1 MSQLSDRIKEQ
12 NRRITERDPELAHE
26 IDETRRELR
35 ETPPRTMAHIRAE
48 PRTPTGALE
57 GAAPPPPD
65 RGELIAETIVRRKL
79 RPVLAIKKGT
89 ADLVLNPAD
98 SQAWKTRLTR
108 AKPVLIPAIRAV
120 GRVEVRN
127 HPDFSWIGTAW
138 LVAEDIVVTN
148 RHVAR
153 EFARRK
159 GEQFVFLQTMG
170 PTMEAW
176 IDFLEEF
183 DNTASLEFGFEQ
195 VLHIEDDEGPDMAFI
210 RVRSDGARTLA
221 SPIELAT
228 GAAKDGDQVAVI
240 GYPAADSRIPE
251 PDLMREIFGD
261 HYDKKRLAPGELMKI
276 EASVVQHD
284 CSTLGGNSGSAVVSL
299 DTGKAVGLHFAGRF
313 LEANFAV
320 SGSAIAQRLEQ
331 VRRGRV
337 PRQSGEAPTSV
348 TSTDRA
354 ATQATSDDRAVTV
367 TIPLRVTVQLGAPD
381 TSGARTVMRVAQP
394 AAGDDA
400 SEDVEEL
407 EEGRPEDYEDR
418 EGYLADF
425 LGDDKVPLPT
435 VNTDKDDVLTYTLHG
450 NMHTVLPYEHFS
462 VLMSESRRMCRYSAV
477 NIDGRLS
484 KRMKRPGWRTDP
496 RIPKEAQ
503 INQGEC
509 YGNPPKFA
517 RGHMTR
523 REDPIWGKPTVAERG
538 NSDSMHV
545 TNTVPQMQPFNAGIW
560 LGLENYALEN
570 AREDDMK
577 ICVFTGP
584 FLRDDDPERYGVRVP
599 IEFWKVIAFI
609 HDDTGKLCATGYS
622 MSQKN
627 FLQEEEF
634 VFGQHETTQLPIRT
648 IEARSGLSFGRLA
661 DLDPLRDVQEARV
674 APLTRF
680 EQIRF
685 V

>member
-1 MSQLSDRIKEQ
+1 MSELSDRIKKH
-12 NRRITERDPELAHE
+12 NRRIVDNDPELARE
-26 IDETRRELR
+26 IDETRRELH
-35 ETPPRTMAHIRAE
+35 ETPPTTTAHVREERRTSVGE
-48 PRTPTGALE
+48 LE
-57 GAAPPPPD
+57 GVAPPPD
-65 RGELIAETIVRRKL
+65 RGELISETIVRRKL

-89 ADLVLNPAD
+89 IDLVLNPEDART
-98 SQAWKTRLTR
+98 WKTRLSKAR
-108 AKPVLIPAIRAV
+108 PVLGPAIRAV

-127 HPDFSWIGTAW
+127 HPSFSWIGTAW
-138 LVAEDIVVTN
+138 LVADDIVVTN

-153 EFARRK
+153 EFARRR
-159 GEQFVFLQTMG
+159 GDQFVFLQTMG
-170 PTMEAW
+170 PAMEAW

-183 DNTASLEFGFEQ
+183 DNTGSLEFGLER
-195 VLHIEDDEGPDMAFI
+195 VLHIEDDDGPDMAFI
-210 RVRSDGARTLA
+210 RVRPDGARKLA
-221 SPIELAT
+221 TPIELAT
-228 GAAKDGDQVAVI
+228 GAMKGGDQVAVI

-276 EASVVQHD
+276 DTDVVEHD
-284 CSTLGGNSGSAVVSL
+284 CSTLGGNSGSAIVSL
-299 DTGKAVGLHFAGRF
+299 DTGKAIGLHFAGRF

-320 SGSAIAQRLEQ
+320 SASAIAERLEQ
-331 VRRGRV
+331 VRRGKV
-337 PRQSGEAPTSV
+337 PRRSGETLTPATIGS
-348 TSTDRA
+348 RA
-354 ATQATSDDRAVTV
+354 ASQATSGDGSVTV
-367 TIPLRVTVQLGAPD
+367 TIPLRVTVQFGTPDAGGAHAV
-381 TSGARTVMRVAQP
+381 TRVAQS
-394 AAGDDA
+394 AAGDET
-400 SEDVEEL
+400 SEDVKESL
-407 EEGRPEDYEDR
+407 EESRAEDYDDR
-418 EGYLADF
+418 EGYLRDF
-425 LGDDKVPLPT
+425 LGDDNVSLPT
-435 VNTDKDDVLTYTLHG
+435 VTKNKDDVLTYTLNG
-450 NMHTVLPYEHFS
+450 KKHTVLPYEHFS
-462 VLMSESRRMCRYSAV
+462 VLMSESRRICRYSAV

-484 KRMKRPGWRTDP
+484 RRIKRPGWRTDP

-503 INQGEC
+503 INKGEC

-538 NSDSMHV
+538 NADSMHV

-570 AREDDMK
+570 ARDDDMK

-584 FLRDDDPERYGVRVP
+584 FLHDDDPERYGVKIP

-609 HDDTGKLCATGYS
+609 HDDTGKLCATGYT

-661 DLDPLRDVQEARV
+661 DVDPLRDVEEARV